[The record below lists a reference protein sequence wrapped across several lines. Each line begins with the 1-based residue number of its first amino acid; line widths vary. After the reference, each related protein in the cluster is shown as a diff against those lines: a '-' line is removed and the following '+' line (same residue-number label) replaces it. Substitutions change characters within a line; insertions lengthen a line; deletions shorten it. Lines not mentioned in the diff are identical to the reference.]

1 MSIML
6 DRFIESMIDEDADSL
21 FLIAGARPFF
31 RRNTQTIDL
40 AMDPLTAG
48 DIEGLVDTFSSHAT
62 KRNQDGR
69 ISEIDFSLSLTSR
82 GRFRINAYRQRG
94 SMAVSIR
101 RIRTNVHDINELGLP
116 QNVQDMILD
125 DAGLIIV
132 AGPGSCGKSH
142 TLASMI
148 QHRNREREGYIL
160 TIENPIEYIF
170 KHDRSVIAQRELQID
185 TETAEDAFVSAYRQ
199 SPDMAVIGEIRD
211 ELAMRHTLG
220 FAESGN
226 LCLATIRATNAVQAI
241 RRMIAF
247 FPPEQQDYALDT
259 LAVNLRC
266 IVAQRM
272 LPALK
277 GGNVAVHEVLY
288 IHPDIREHIRT
299 QNIRAL
305 EDTFRNPEGKY
316 AQIFWDK
323 VLCDRVDSSIISLET
338 AMRYA
343 HDSKWVGAE
352 LQRRKDF
359 KRFSEKQMPPV

>member
-1 MSIML
+1 MTKTL
-6 DRFIESMIDEDADSL
+6 DHFISAMIDEDADSL

-48 DIEGLVDTFSSHAT
+48 EIEDLVDSFSSRAT
-62 KRNQDGR
+62 KRNADDR
-69 ISEIDFSLSLTSR
+69 ISEIDFSLSLTNR

-101 RIRTNVHDINELGLP
+101 RIRTEVHDIHELGLP
-116 QNVQDMILD
+116 QAVQDMILD
-125 DAGLIIV
+125 DSGLIIV
-132 AGPGSCGKSH
+132 AGPGSSGKSH

-148 QHRNREREGYIL
+148 QHRNRERDGYIL
-160 TIENPIEYIF
+160 TIEDPIEYIF
-170 KHDRSVIAQRELQID
+170 KHERSVIAQRELRID
-185 TETAEDAFVSAYRQ
+185 TETAEEAFVSASRQ

-241 RRMIAF
+241 RRMIAL
-247 FPPEQQDYALDT
+247 FPQELQDYALDT

-272 LPALK
+272 LPALQ
-277 GGNVAVHEVLY
+277 GGNVAVHEVLF
-288 IHPDIREHIRT
+288 IHPDIRDLILTH
-299 QNIRAL
+299 NIRAID
-305 EDTFRNPEGKY
+305 ETYRNPDGKY
-316 AQIFWDK
+316 TQVFWDK
-323 VLCDRVDSSIISLET
+323 VLCDRVETSVISPDV
-338 AMRYA
+338 AIRYA
-343 HDSKWVGAE
+343 HDPKWVGSE

-359 KRFSEKQMPPV
+359 KRFAEKTTPPA